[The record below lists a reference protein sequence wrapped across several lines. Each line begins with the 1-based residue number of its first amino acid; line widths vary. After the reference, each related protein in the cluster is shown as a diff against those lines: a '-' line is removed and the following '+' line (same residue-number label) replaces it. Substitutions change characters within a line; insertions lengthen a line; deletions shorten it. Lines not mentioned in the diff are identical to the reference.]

1 MDFGGGVFAPLENAV
16 RKMYSKSYWLLYEIR
31 IFELKYVNRTVIKA
45 VYCTFTYASFA
56 RSHNSLSY
64 SHYA

>member
-45 VYCTFTYASFA
+45 VYCTFYVREFCPVAQFTLLFT
-56 RSHNSLSY
+56 
-64 SHYA
+64 